1 MKIFTSC
8 GVKLSKERFFS
19 YFSQYSMYMY
29 IDLILVFKK
38 QKYLKQA
45 FGKTFQ
51 VWYLLKPEFTYS
63 RILSLFMSVGSL
75 VKSTRYKESEDQ
87 AQKYILK
94 NQITIFFTLFL
105 SLTERVLRF
114 QIHMSRATHKFQN
127 TSLRVVIL
135 FAISHYY
142 ITKATPL
149 QNSIFFLRSSS
160 IFLNF
165 FFEVGK
171 LKIG

>member
-1 MKIFTSC
+1 MQILFSANISC
-8 GVKLSKERFFS
+8 LGVRYHVDFIILHQLFRYGTYLNQSL
-19 YFSQYSMYMY
+19 
-29 IDLILVFKK
+29 LIQEFCL
-38 QKYLKQA
+38 YLC
-45 FGKTFQ
+45 
-51 VWYLLKPEFTYS
+51 LLIKSIPWVSF
-63 RILSLFMSVGSL
+63 I
-75 VKSTRYKESEDQ
+75 KSTRHKESEDQ

-149 QNSIFFLRSSS
+149 QNSIFFFVLLVFFSTF
-160 IFLNF
+160 FLKWANSKLAKTTTF
-165 FFEVGK
+165 FK
-171 LKIG
+171 Q

>member
-1 MKIFTSC
+1 MAHFQCKY
-8 GVKLSKERFFS
+8 FFL
-19 YFSQYSMYMY
+19 
-29 IDLILVFKK
+29 LILVTQVPCRLHYF
-38 QKYLKQA
+38 A
-45 FGKTFQ
+45 STFQ

>member
-1 MKIFTSC
+1 MAHFQCKY
-8 GVKLSKERFFS
+8 FFL
-19 YFSQYSMYMY
+19 
-29 IDLILVFKK
+29 LILVT
-38 QKYLKQA
+38 QDL
-45 FGKTFQ
+45 GSTMS
-51 VWYLLKPEFTYS
+51 T
-63 RILSLFMSVGSL
+63 SLFCINFRYGTYLNQSL
-75 VKSTRYKESEDQ
+75 LIQEFCLYLCLLIKSIPYKSWVSFIKSTRYKESEDQ